1 MWLFLI
7 FVVVP
12 IIEIAFF
19 IILGGWLGTFPT
31 LAIIIITAALGTY
44 LVKTQSISTFDTIKT
59 KFGNLQNPTDSI
71 AHAAM
76 ILFAGAL
83 LFTPGF
89 FTDAIGFSLLMPWFR
104 IYILRVVKRKID
116 LKSVKFK
123 TSNDN
128 SHYQYDRKSH
138 GSVVIEGEY
147 WENKNENRKDGK
159 K

>member
-7 FVVVP
+7 FVAVP
-12 IIEIAFF
+12 IIEIALF
-19 IILGGWLGTFPT
+19 INLGGWLGTFPT

-44 LVKTQSISTFDTIKT
+44 LVKTQSISTLDTIKT
-59 KFGNLQNPTDSI
+59 KFEHLQNPTEPI
-71 AHAAM
+71 VHAAM

-89 FTDAIGFSLLMPWFR
+89 FTDAIGFFLLIPWFR
-104 IYILRVVKRKID
+104 TYILKVVKRKID

-128 SHYQYDRKSH
+128 AHYEYSRKSH

-147 WENKNENRKDGK
+147 WENKNKNPKDGK

>member
-7 FVVVP
+7 FMVVP
-12 IIEIAFF
+12 IIEIALF

-59 KFGNLQNPTDSI
+59 KFRNLQNPTKPI

-104 IYILRVVKRKID
+104 IYILKIVKHKID
-116 LKSVKFK
+116 LKGVKFK

-128 SHYQYDRKSH
+128 SHYEYNKKSH

-147 WENKNENRKDGK
+147 WENKNENPKDGK